1 MPLMD
6 LRGLRVLIVDDNEVN
21 RRVLREQTAGWGMRD
36 DSLESGTEAVA
47 ALVSANEK
55 GDSYDFLLLDQHMP
69 AMDGSAVIEAV
80 RSTAA
85 IRDVHIILLTSNS
98 YAGSR
103 SNGQSKQGAFA
114 DACLIK
120 PVRQSHLLTTLA
132 AVRAVALDRS
142 AQGLRRDP
150 HDADENRTGGIGEVG
165 AEFEGTGLR
174 VLVADDNPV
183 NQMVAVRMLEKFG
196 LRVDV
201 ARDGREAVRML
212 RTQPDTQPYTQTYR
226 AVFMDCQM
234 PEMDGYEATREIR
247 RGEQPGERIA
257 IIAMTAEALSG
268 ARELCLAAG
277 MDDYITKPV
286 MLRDLSRVIEK
297 WLGDK
302 ANYAENDAGLV
313 AIKLVS

>member
-1 MPLMD
+1 
-6 LRGLRVLIVDDNEVN
+6 
-21 RRVLREQTAGWGMRD
+21 MRD

-47 ALVSANEK
+47 ALLSASEK
-55 GDSYDFLLLDQHMP
+55 GDPYDFLLLDQHMP
-69 AMDGSAVIEAV
+69 AMDGAAVIEAV

-85 IRDVHIILLTSNS
+85 ISEVHIILLTSNS
-98 YAGSR
+98 YAGSL
-103 SNGQSKQGAFA
+103 SNGQSRQGAFA

-132 AVRAVALDRS
+132 AVRAVGLDRN
-142 AQGLRRDP
+142 AQGSRRDT
-150 HDADENRTGGIGEVG
+150 DENRPDIT
-165 AEFEGTGLR
+165 AEFAGTGLR
-174 VLVADDNPV
+174 VLVADDNLV
-183 NQMVAVRMLEKFG
+183 NQTVAVRMLEKFG

-212 RTQPDTQPYTQTYR
+212 RTEPYS

-247 RGEQPGERIA
+247 RSEQPGERIA

-268 ARELCLAAG
+268 ARELCLDAG

-286 MLRDLSRVIEK
+286 MPRDLSRVIET
-297 WLGDK
+297 WLTDRP
-302 ANYAENDAGLV
+302 NYAENDASLD
-313 AIKLVS
+313 AMKLVL